1 MLVCTPVRLP
11 VAHPY
16 VLHQTHKCGCICF
29 HLYTV
34 VWAFIPSVIGF
45 SASSSSVVGLRR
57 PFSLFVIGCSRCA
70 HVSWRSSAQIMS
82 SREFCFYSQLGK
94 SFIQIT
100 CCLAEEGDATTKI
113 GVCKFIRCYE
123 GTGMIS
129 RIPEARKPPNS
140 PQMLTRLLKS
150 KWKRTTRWQ
159 V

>member
-70 HVSWRSSAQIMS
+70 HGSWRSSAQIMS
-82 SREFCFYSQLGK
+82 SREFCFTASWGRASYRSPAAWQKKVMQRRKLAYANLSVVTKEQGWSRVYQK
-94 SFIQIT
+94 QESLQIHHR
-100 CCLAEEGDATTKI
+100 CLQD
-113 GVCKFIRCYE
+113 Y
-123 GTGMIS
+123 
-129 RIPEARKPPNS
+129 
-140 PQMLTRLLKS
+140 
-150 KWKRTTRWQ
+150 
-159 V
+159 